1 MRTKAEAIAYAL
13 AHPDETIDA
22 VDEENCGL
30 CAAAFCAHRTAYRRP
45 DVKIKSLEALPE
57 IPECYAV
64 DEEGHGARI
73 H

>member
-1 MRTKAEAIAYAL
+1 MTKAEAIAYMQ

-30 CAAAFCAHRTAYRRP
+30 CEAAFCAHRTAFRRP
-45 DVKIKSLEALPE
+45 GVKCKSLEALSE

-64 DEEGHGARI
+64 DEEGYGARV